1 MTGFYMMG
9 STGQWVKFKNFENLH
24 ILGSESRKTFKIP
37 TPLTSSV
44 RKEKMSF
51 TNPSSA
57 VINISTYLVLVVG
70 KYLTY

>member
-1 MTGFYMMG
+1 MLNVNGLKY
-9 STGQWVKFKNFENLH
+9 SNFGNLH
-24 ILGSESRKTFKIP
+24 ILSSENRKISKIP
-37 TPLTSSV
+37 TALTSIV
-44 RKEKMSF
+44 GKEKMSF